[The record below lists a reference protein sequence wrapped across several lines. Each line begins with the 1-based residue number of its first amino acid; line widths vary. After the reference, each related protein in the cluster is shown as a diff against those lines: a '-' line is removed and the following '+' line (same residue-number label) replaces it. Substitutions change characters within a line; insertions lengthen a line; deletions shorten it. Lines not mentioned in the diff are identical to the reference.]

1 MYNTGVLGP
10 KGLAKK
16 LAKDTGKVAVGV
28 PEDII
33 RGNVKL
39 EASTEPPL
47 MPSADKA
54 ISYLPSSVTR
64 SSSKESNFRSSKEST
79 NVQEEKSSK

>member
-1 MYNTGVLGP
+1 MGP

-39 EASTEPPL
+39 EPSTEPPL

-64 SSSKESNFRSSKEST
+64 SSSRESSFKSNKEST

>member
-1 MYNTGVLGP
+1 MLGP

-33 RGNVKL
+33 RGKVKL
-39 EASTEPPL
+39 EPSTEPPL
-47 MPSADKA
+47 MPAADKA
-54 ISYLPSSVTR
+54 ITFTSPSSDQPSHQRPNSTPN
-64 SSSKESNFRSSKEST
+64 SSNGKENTKC
-79 NVQEEKSSK
+79 KSDQIT